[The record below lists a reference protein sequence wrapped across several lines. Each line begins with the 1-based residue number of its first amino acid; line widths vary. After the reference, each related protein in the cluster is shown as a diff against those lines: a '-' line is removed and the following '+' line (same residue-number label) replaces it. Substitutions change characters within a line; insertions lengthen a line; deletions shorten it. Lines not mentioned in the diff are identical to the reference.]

1 MFKCMICMSELVCSS
16 ALTHPNTEA
25 LLIGDWEQVFNVDK
39 HRIYAFLI
47 ELFILPFLYCA

>member
-25 LLIGDWEQVFNVDK
+25 ILIDDSEQVFNVDK

-47 ELFILPFLYCA
+47 ELFTLTFLYCA